1 MAAAASGEAAA
12 GGGSEPELFRH
23 DPAIFVLPV
32 GCPQQPFPGSVIGY
46 RAEPKPAV
54 SLTEGGGSAHV
65 PTAANSCLIFAPM
78 NALAQRPRAS
88 PVAPAG
94 PCRLGAA
101 LEPPGETSM
110 KCVFC
115 AIRDGRLP
123 AITLAEDERAFAV
136 LDINPINDGH
146 TLVIPRIHAE
156 TIFDIAEEDVVAT
169 IRLARRVAAGIA
181 NGLRPDG
188 LNLLQNN
195 GAAAF
200 QSVRHF
206 HLHLIPRWA
215 DDGKGFTWDLVP
227 GDPHRMRETADRIRA
242 AL

>member
-1 MAAAASGEAAA
+1 
-12 GGGSEPELFRH
+12 
-23 DPAIFVLPV
+23 
-32 GCPQQPFPGSVIGY
+32 
-46 RAEPKPAV
+46 
-54 SLTEGGGSAHV
+54 
-65 PTAANSCLIFAPM
+65 
-78 NALAQRPRAS
+78 
-88 PVAPAG
+88 
-94 PCRLGAA
+94 
-101 LEPPGETSM
+101 M

-169 IRLARRVAAGIA
+169 IRLARRVAAGIN

-200 QSVRHF
+200 QSVPHF

>member
-1 MAAAASGEAAA
+1 
-12 GGGSEPELFRH
+12 
-23 DPAIFVLPV
+23 
-32 GCPQQPFPGSVIGY
+32 
-46 RAEPKPAV
+46 
-54 SLTEGGGSAHV
+54 
-65 PTAANSCLIFAPM
+65 
-78 NALAQRPRAS
+78 
-88 PVAPAG
+88 
-94 PCRLGAA
+94 
-101 LEPPGETSM
+101 M

-136 LDINPINDGH
+136 LDINPINNGH

-215 DDGKGFTWDLVP
+215 DDGKGFTWDLVS

>member
-1 MAAAASGEAAA
+1 
-12 GGGSEPELFRH
+12 
-23 DPAIFVLPV
+23 
-32 GCPQQPFPGSVIGY
+32 
-46 RAEPKPAV
+46 
-54 SLTEGGGSAHV
+54 
-65 PTAANSCLIFAPM
+65 
-78 NALAQRPRAS
+78 
-88 PVAPAG
+88 
-94 PCRLGAA
+94 
-101 LEPPGETSM
+101 M

-136 LDINPINDGH
+136 LDINPINNGH

-169 IRLARRVAAGIA
+169 IRLARRVAAGIN

-200 QSVRHF
+200 QSVPHF